1 MEGKVLMPAK
11 NKTEQDEK
19 VALYRIHRIDDEIR
33 SGAFPN
39 AESLSK
45 KLEVSVRT
53 INRDFDVLRDMYDA
67 PLEYDAVHRGYYYT
81 EPNFFIKYVPFK
93 QGELFSLALFD
104 TLLLQYRNTPL
115 EGQLKNIFRKIKSAL
130 PENVTVDSRFL
141 SEDVTY
147 IPDALAPIDTGV
159 FDKVLD
165 ALRQKQM
172 IRFDYEPLQKTTYMQ
187 RELDPYHVV
196 CQRGNWYVIGYCHY
210 KKEIRLFS
218 FSRMKNPELLAEHF
232 TVPESFTAADYIDD
246 RMGVWASS
254 RIPYKVKLLF
264 VPEIGTFAAEHQWHE
279 DQTVVQYKDGS
290 VEVSFTTTQLPEV
303 QRRVLGQGHTV
314 RVLEPPELIEAVKKE
329 AAEIRGMY

>member
-1 MEGKVLMPAK
+1 MAAQDKAG
-11 NKTEQDEK
+11 QDEK
-19 VALYRIHRIDDEIR
+19 VTLCRIHRIDDAIR
-33 SGAFPN
+33 SGRFPN

-45 KLEVSVRT
+45 ELEVSVRT
-53 INRDFDVLRDMYDA
+53 INRDFDMLRDMYDA
-67 PLEYDAVHRGYYYT
+67 PLKYDPVHRGFCYT
-81 EPNFFIKYVPFK
+81 EPNFFIKYVPLR

-115 EGQLKNIFRKIKSAL
+115 EGQLKKIFRKIESAL
-130 PENVTVDSRFL
+130 PDTVSVDSRFL

-147 IPDALAPIDTGV
+147 IPDALASIDTDV

-165 ALRQKQM
+165 ALRQKRT

-196 CQRGNWYVIGYCHY
+196 CQRGNWYAIGYCHY
-210 KKEIRLFS
+210 KKEVRLFS
-218 FSRMKNPELLAEHF
+218 FSRMKNPELLRDRF
-232 TVPESFTAADYIDD
+232 TVPEKFSASDYIDD
-246 RMGVWASS
+246 RMGVWASA
-254 RIPYKVKLLF
+254 RIPYRVRLLF
-264 VPEIGTFAAEHQWHE
+264 APEIGTFAAERTWH
-279 DQTVVQYKDGS
+279 DGQKIVQHEDGS

-329 AAEIRGMY
+329 AAEISGMY